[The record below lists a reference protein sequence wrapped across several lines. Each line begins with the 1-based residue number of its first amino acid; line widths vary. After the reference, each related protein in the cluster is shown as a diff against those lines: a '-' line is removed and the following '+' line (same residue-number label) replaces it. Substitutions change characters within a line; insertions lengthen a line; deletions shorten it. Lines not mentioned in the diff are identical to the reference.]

1 MAQRNLVG
9 CGNWHFTLFERNG
22 ALSVNRRSLLQG
34 LASIPMA
41 LSADKFAYS
50 QASLPKLKVDR
61 LEVFRVKVNRR
72 GNWTIVRLHTSCGL
86 TGLGDTSQSG
96 KDEGTLAYLK
106 QFSELLRG
114 RSIFDIEWFRKA
126 TASVILP
133 GGASAAVAASALEQA
148 LWDIQG
154 KVFSVPAYELFGGRI
169 QDRIRIYANINR
181 STEDRTPDGFARMA
195 EKAINASFDAVKL
208 APFDEM
214 PRGLSDKAQIEH
226 FTQFGIDCGKAV
238 RQVIGSNRDLL
249 IDGHSHFTL
258 EDSLELARRLE
269 PLHLYWLEEVTP
281 AIPIQNLATVTKA
294 ATMTTAGGES
304 IHGVAGF
311 YPYIKAEAVGVVMPD
326 VKVCG
331 GMLELK
337 KIAALAEGAGLIAS
351 PHGPASPVGNVTAA
365 HVIATIPNFNI
376 LEFSFGEVPWRAEL
390 IDPPEQV
397 TDSAL
402 VLSRRPGLGIEL
414 NEKTAAKHAVS

>member
-1 MAQRNLVG
+1 MQ
-9 CGNWHFTLFERNG
+9 
-22 ALSVNRRSLLQG
+22 RRSVLQG
-34 LASIPMA
+34 LAIAPFA
-41 LSADKFAYS
+41 LSAQKFAYS
-50 QASLPKLKVDR
+50 QASVPKLTIDR
-61 LEVFRVKVNRR
+61 LEVFRVRVNHR
-72 GNWTIVRLHTSCGL
+72 GNWTIARLNTSGGL
-86 TGLGDTSQSG
+86 TGLGDASQSG
-96 KDEGTLAYLK
+96 GDDKALFYLK

-114 RSIFDIEWFRKA
+114 RSIFDIEWLRKT
-126 TASVILP
+126 TAPVILQN
-133 GGASAAVAASALEQA
+133 GAPAAVAASALEQA

-154 KVFSVPAYELFGGRI
+154 KAFGVPVYELFGGRI

-181 STEDRTPDGFARMA
+181 STDDRTPDGFARMA
-195 EKAINASFDAVKL
+195 EKAVAASFDAVKL

-214 PRGLSDKAQIEH
+214 PRGLTDKAQIEH
-226 FTQFGIDCGKAV
+226 FTQFGIDCSHAV
-238 RQVIGSNRDLL
+238 REAISPNRDLL
-249 IDGHSHFTL
+249 IDGHSHFAL
-258 EDSLELARRLE
+258 EQGLDLARRLE

-281 AIPIQNLATVTKA
+281 AKPVENLASIRKA
-294 ATMTTAGGES
+294 ASMPTSGGES
-304 IHGVAGF
+304 IHGVQGF
-311 YPYIKAEAVGVVMPD
+311 FPYIKAEAVNIVMPD

-337 KIAALAEGAGLIAS
+337 KIAALAEGAGLITS

-402 VLSRRPGLGIEL
+402 VLSKRTGLGIQL
-414 NEKTAAKHAVS
+414 NEKTAAKYAVS